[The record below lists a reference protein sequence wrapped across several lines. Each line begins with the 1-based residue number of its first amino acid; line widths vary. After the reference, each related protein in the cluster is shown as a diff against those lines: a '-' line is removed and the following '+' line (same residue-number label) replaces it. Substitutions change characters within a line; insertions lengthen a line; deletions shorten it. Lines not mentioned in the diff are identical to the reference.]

1 MWRSEIMKE
10 VFISYKSEEYDEAL
24 WIKTVLETNG
34 VSCWMAP
41 ACIPGGSN
49 YASEIPMAI
58 KNCKVF
64 LLILSEKAQK
74 SKWIPKELDQ
84 AINAE
89 KVIMPFMLENCDLT
103 ADFNFYLTNVQR
115 YDAYN
120 NKVKTAERMVRE
132 IKEILKISKDSEA
145 GESGE
150 VEIPAPKEK
159 KEIFKAEKTKKE
171 KVKKEKVKKEKVK
184 KPKTDSKKK
193 ALKVLGII
201 AAVIA
206 LITIIAVIKSVT
218 NTFEIVGES
227 FQKDAYSASF
237 EDKEF
242 TETDLANFYKFNS
255 LSSLS
260 FKNCNFK
267 TDDISGVLSYDI
279 YNLEIINC
287 NITDKQFKSLDFES
301 VEMLT
306 ELNISGN
313 KGITDISTL
322 TYLADKITSLNIS
335 DTSVKNLDILKN
347 FTKLKSFEGDNLGLT
362 DLKFLTNAIYLEK
375 LSASGNK
382 LTNLTGMENITLL
395 NYVNLSSN
403 DLTDISGL
411 SKSATNL
418 KKIYLSNNKLTDLS
432 ALSKCESITYFSAD
446 NNQLTTLAPLSKS
459 VGMTSVSASGN
470 QLTSLAGL
478 LECNSI
484 SSLHL
489 SSNNLEN
496 ITIPASIF
504 DESAY
509 SISVSLSDNNIT
521 SISLPKEINYDTLDL
536 SLNQIKDFSFLSGLE
551 GKKVSFDYPENISKS
566 LLESFSFSEYTIYG
580 CPLDQRVKV
589 EEALYSVKFFD
600 NVVDGAINEL
610 KEAA

>member
-1 MWRSEIMKE
+1 MKE

-24 WIKTVLETNG
+24 WIKNVLETNG

-115 YDAYN
+115 YEAYN

-132 IKEILKISKDSEA
+132 IKEILMASKKAEKPKDI
-145 GESGE
+145 
-150 VEIPAPKEK
+150 EIPKPKPQSEDKKPKVKTEKPKQEKEK
-159 KEIFKAEKTKKE
+159 KQ
-171 KVKKEKVKKEKVK
+171 KVK
-184 KPKTDSKKK
+184 KPKKKISMKEK
-193 ALKVLGII
+193 ALKVFAVFVAICVFSVVFCII
-201 AAVIA
+201 MSITETIEIA
-206 LITIIAVIKSVT
+206 
-218 NTFEIVGES
+218 GQS
-227 FQKDAYSASF
+227 FQKSDYCATF
-237 EDKEF
+237 ENKDITK
-242 TETDLANFYKFNS
+242 TDLEGLCKFDD
-255 LSSLS
+255 LSILN

-267 TDDISGVLSYDI
+267 TDDISEIPTYSI

-287 NITDKQFKSLDFES
+287 NLTDKQFKSLDFETA
-301 VEMLT
+301 EMLT

-322 TYLADKITSLNIS
+322 TYCAEKITKLDVSE
-335 DTSVKNLDILKN
+335 TSIENLDVLRN
-347 FTKLKSFEGDNLGLT
+347 FTKLTSFTGNKLGLT
-362 DLKFLTNAIYLEK
+362 DLKFLTNAIYLEELWVK
-375 LSASGNK
+375 ENK
-382 LTNLTGMENITLL
+382 LKDLSGLENITLL
-395 NYVNLSSN
+395 HTVSLWGNE
-403 DLTDISGL
+403 LTDISQL

-418 KKIYLSNNKLTDLS
+418 KWVSLDNNKLTDLS
-432 ALSKCESITYFSAD
+432 ALSKCESITSFSAD
-446 NNQLTTLAPLSKS
+446 NNQLITLAPLSKNL
-459 VGMTSVSASGN
+459 GMTDVSACDN

-478 LECNSI
+478 LDCNSI
-484 SSLHL
+484 NILHL
-489 SSNNLEN
+489 SGNNLQN

-509 SISVSLSDNNIT
+509 SISVFLSDNNIT

-551 GKKVSFDYPENISKS
+551 GNKVSFDYPENISKS

-580 CPLDQRVKV
+580 CPLDQRVMV